1 MNRRELLAGAAM
13 MPGFVLTQEQVLRGI
28 GVFVSP
34 EAEAHFRSLPKPY
47 DPVAVLEAM
56 RERGYCFSLSTGW
69 PPACEVDTWIT
80 VGKND
85 SPLESAVPME
95 RFPDFPSAVRWLH
108 RQAAAAD
115 AEFAKQFPVPE

>member
-1 MNRRELLAGAAM
+1 MNRRELLAGASILSFTPM
-13 MPGFVLTQEQVLRGI
+13 ELRWKDKRRGI
-28 GVFVSP
+28 P
-34 EAEAHFRSLPKPY
+34 EPPPY

-85 SPLESAVPME
+85 SPLESAVPTE

-108 RQAAAAD
+108 GQAAAAD
-115 AEFAKQFPVPE
+115 PSFAEQWPVPAGVKQDG